1 MGQQKKGAVAA
12 TPAGRGAVGA
22 FLGQL
27 AAMPAVRTAGRRG
40 RLLFA
45 MDATASRERAWDQAC
60 QIQSEMCRA
69 TAALGGL
76 DVRMAYYRGFSDSES
91 TGWVSDSIA
100 LVGPMTAVHC
110 LAGKTQIARVL
121 RHALDQ
127 SRSAKV
133 NAVVFVGDALEED
146 PDILGA
152 LAGELG
158 VRGVPVFL
166 FQEGTDAHVESV
178 FRQVARLTGGA
189 WCRFDASSA
198 DQLRDL
204 LGAVAAAARPSD
216 GVGGCCGSCSVGW
229 HWPFFCC
236 PPTALPAWT
245 RASSPKGSAGVGWRR
260 SPRPRSF
267 SCARA
272 GGPCS

>member
-1 MGQQKKGAVAA
+1 MGQQMKGAVAA
-12 TPAGRGAVGA
+12 TPAGRGAVDA

-60 QIQSEMCRA
+60 QIQSEMFRA

-76 DVRMAYYRGFSDSES
+76 DVQMAYYRGFSDFES
-91 TGWVSDSIA
+91 TGWVSDSTA
-100 LVGPMTAVHC
+100 LVGPMTAVRC

-204 LGAVAAAARPSD
+204 LGAVAAYA
-216 GVGGCCGSCSVGW
+216 
-229 HWPFFCC
+229 
-236 PPTALPAWT
+236 
-245 RASSPKGSAGVGWRR
+245 
-260 SPRPRSF
+260 
-267 SCARA
+267 A
-272 GGPCS
+272 GGRKALADYGAHRRGAALLLARQME